1 MRRSF
6 LSQAVCIFLLYML
19 AKAQEHKVLK
29 PNIRLVNAAES
40 SEYKDRTIQRI
51 QRIKAGF
58 SVTPADFDVENNDT
72 VNADRTVLYE
82 FSYPEY
88 ANKTTAVRIL
98 SKAAVKD
105 TNASVFFV
113 VRQEQGVLS
122 WPIPL
127 ILDYKYAYHT
137 VGRTLCPIN
146 QGVEAKIDTQ
156 EKFYVEVSTLF
167 IINISTMVEATLVP
181 NFHLKPDEKKTVLVT
196 PSQPVYFMYT
206 FPEGVSLLTVRAMST
221 DSICMVFSIQDVKCP
236 IFDLDINVVYTGQYQ
251 TMSKQAAMV
260 VRKERFE
267 KGSFYI
273 VLVVRPVDESCSTIE
288 TITQAG
294 DLDLIRR
301 KNVTFWVE
309 NALSSSEYYKST
321 LAIAFFFFA
330 FYIAAFLIGVFYH
343 GCKENWGLLEMRLAE
358 EDPEE
363 TEENPIVQRTHGAS
377 YGAVER
383 DSDSKEGSLHILP
396 GESQTKAEDSISYE
410 SDEYD
415 FLPDVDSHKDV
426 FRTKTQLYVVD
437 LARKSEKR
445 QAKNYR
451 LYSKNLLTI
460 AIFYGL
466 PAIQLVLTYQTVLNE
481 TGNQDLCYYN
491 FDCAHPLGPISSFNN
506 VFSNIGY
513 LMLGILFLL
522 MVARRNVLHKIA
534 VQKSG
539 GHDQMIGIP
548 QHFGLFYAM
557 GLALCME
564 GIMSAS
570 YHVCPSASNFQ
581 FDTSFMY
588 IMGCL
593 CVLKI
598 YQNRHPDISAK
609 AHTSYLLMAVV
620 IFIAVIG
627 VLYGTN
633 VFWILFAIVYM
644 LASLVLS
651 IHLYYMGRWQL
662 DRYVFKRLW
671 MLFRTD
677 ICRCTKPMYLHRIV
691 LLLIGCFI
699 NWSIALYGAIT
710 NPGNFASYLLA
721 IFIGNLI
728 LYCVF
733 YIVMKMV
740 TH

>member
-1 MRRSF
+1 
-6 LSQAVCIFLLYML
+6 
-19 AKAQEHKVLK
+19 
-29 PNIRLVNAAES
+29 
-40 SEYKDRTIQRI
+40 
-51 QRIKAGF
+51 
-58 SVTPADFDVENNDT
+58 
-72 VNADRTVLYE
+72 
-82 FSYPEY
+82 
-88 ANKTTAVRIL
+88 
-98 SKAAVKD
+98 
-105 TNASVFFV
+105 
-113 VRQEQGVLS
+113 
-122 WPIPL
+122 
-127 ILDYKYAYHT
+127 
-137 VGRTLCPIN
+137 
-146 QGVEAKIDTQ
+146 
-156 EKFYVEVSTLF
+156 
-167 IINISTMVEATLVP
+167 MVEATFVSD
-181 NFHLKPDEKKTVLVT
+181 FTLKPDEKKLVLVT

-206 FPEGVSLLTVRAMST
+206 FPEGVSLLTVRATST

-236 IFDLDINVVYTGQYQ
+236 IFDLDINVFYSGQHQ
-251 TMSKQAAMV
+251 TMSKKAAMV
-260 VRKERFE
+260 VRKENFVS
-267 KGSFYI
+267 GSFYI
-273 VLVVRPVDESCSTIE
+273 VLVVRPVDESCSSIA
-288 TITQAG
+288 TITQSD
-294 DLDLIRR
+294 DLDLIRM
-301 KNVTFWVE
+301 KNVTIWVE
-309 NALSSSEYYKST
+309 NGLSDSDYYKST
-321 LAIAFFFFA
+321 LAIAFFFFG
-330 FYIAAFLIGVFYH
+330 FYLAALLIGMFYH
-343 GCKENWGLLEMRLAE
+343 GCKENWGLLELRLVE
-358 EDPEE
+358 EDIEE
-363 TEENPIVQRTHGAS
+363 REINPIVQSTSGAS

-383 DSDSKEGSLHILP
+383 GSDGKQESLHCLL
-396 GESQTKAEDSISYE
+396 GESNSKVEDSLSG
-410 SDEYD
+410 DYD
-415 FLPDVDSHKDV
+415 FLADVDSYKDV

-445 QAKNYR
+445 QAKHYR

-466 PAIQLVLTYQTVLNE
+466 PVIQLVLTYQTVLNE

-522 MVARRNVLHKIA
+522 MVARRNVLHKLA

-539 GHDQMIGIP
+539 GHDQIIGIP

-593 CVLKI
+593 CILKI

-609 AHTSYLLMAVV
+609 AHSSYLLMAVV

-633 VFWILFAIVYM
+633 AFWILFALVYM

-677 ICRCTKPMYLHRIV
+677 IFRCTKPMYLHRIV
-691 LLLIGCFI
+691 LLLIGGVI
-699 NWSIALYGAIT
+699 NWTIALFGAIT

-733 YIVMKMV
+733 YIIMKILSKEKLGLLTASCIVMAFVSWCFALYFFFAHLTSWQV
-740 TH
+740 TAAKSREGNKDCILFNFYDAHDVWHFLSAISLFLSFLVLLTLDDDIILTRRDTIPVF